1 MTNASGGLSSALLCL
16 KQTAKHLESSRVR
29 SPERGAIR
37 GPKAISPRDFGFAG
51 FPGVPAQKPGAGT
64 IISMS
69 SVECGTKKE
78 NKKTST
84 PLLCQQ
90 YVVRTSTAEYQ
101 IRQPKPSKQ
110 DILPA
115 NMPIQ
120 FTLDN
125 DLMKFKLNGK
135 KYEFRVVGSSAL
147 EPQ

>member
-1 MTNASGGLSSALLCL
+1 MGQKVLALAVLGFLAS
-16 KQTAKHLESSRVR
+16 
-29 SPERGAIR
+29 
-37 GPKAISPRDFGFAG
+37 
-51 FPGVPAQKPGAGT
+51 PGVFAQKPRPGT

-69 SVECGTKKE
+69 SVDCGTKKE

-101 IRQPKPSKQ
+101 IRQRKPSDQ

-115 NMPIQ
+115 NTPIQ
-120 FTLDN
+120 FTLDK

-147 EPQ
+147 PSP

>member
-1 MTNASGGLSSALLCL
+1 MGQKPLALAILGLLVS
-16 KQTAKHLESSRVR
+16 
-29 SPERGAIR
+29 
-37 GPKAISPRDFGFAG
+37 
-51 FPGVPAQKPGAGT
+51 PGVPAQKPGAGT

-135 KYEFRVVGSSAL
+135 KYEFPCRWFVSAPAAVIVCHAIPGPDRNHHSTPL
-147 EPQ
+147 EDRGRQELRRSAG

>member
-1 MTNASGGLSSALLCL
+1 MGQKVLTLAILGLLAS
-16 KQTAKHLESSRVR
+16 T
-29 SPERGAIR
+29 
-37 GPKAISPRDFGFAG
+37 
-51 FPGVPAQKPGAGT
+51 GVFAQKPRAGT

-69 SVECGTKKE
+69 SVDCGTKKE
-78 NKKTST
+78 NKNTST

-101 IRQPKPSKQ
+101 IRQRKPSDQ

-115 NMPIQ
+115 NTPIQ
-120 FTLDN
+120 FTLDK

-147 EPQ
+147 PSP

>member
-1 MTNASGGLSSALLCL
+1 MGQKVLTLAILGLLAS
-16 KQTAKHLESSRVR
+16 
-29 SPERGAIR
+29 
-37 GPKAISPRDFGFAG
+37 
-51 FPGVPAQKPGAGT
+51 PGVFAQKPRAGT

-69 SVECGTKKE
+69 SVDCGTKKE
-78 NKKTST
+78 NKNTST

-101 IRQPKPSKQ
+101 IRQRKPSDQ

-115 NMPIQ
+115 NTPIQ
-120 FTLDN
+120 FTLDK

-147 EPQ
+147 PSQ

>member
-1 MTNASGGLSSALLCL
+1 MDQKALALAVLGLLAS
-16 KQTAKHLESSRVR
+16 
-29 SPERGAIR
+29 
-37 GPKAISPRDFGFAG
+37 
-51 FPGVPAQKPGAGT
+51 PGVSAQKTRAGT

-110 DILPA
+110 DILPT
-115 NMPIQ
+115 NTPVQ
-120 FTLDN
+120 FTLDK

-147 EPQ
+147 QSQ

>member
-1 MTNASGGLSSALLCL
+1 MGQKVLALAILGLL
-16 KQTAKHLESSRVR
+16 V
-29 SPERGAIR
+29 
-37 GPKAISPRDFGFAG
+37 SPR
-51 FPGVPAQKPGAGT
+51 VSAQRPRAGT

-90 YVVRTSTAEYQ
+90 YVVRTSTADYQ

-115 NMPIQ
+115 NTPIQ
-120 FTLDN
+120 FTLDK

-147 EPQ
+147 QSQ

>member
-1 MTNASGGLSSALLCL
+1 MSQKVLALAILGLLAAPDVS
-16 KQTAKHLESSRVR
+16 
-29 SPERGAIR
+29 
-37 GPKAISPRDFGFAG
+37 
-51 FPGVPAQKPGAGT
+51 AQKSTAGT

-69 SVECGTKKE
+69 SVECGAKKE

-110 DILPA
+110 GILPT
-115 NMPIQ
+115 NTPVQ
-120 FTLDN
+120 FTLDK
-125 DLMKFKLNGK
+125 DVMKFKLNGK

-147 EPQ
+147 ASH

>member
-1 MTNASGGLSSALLCL
+1 MGQKVLALAILGLLAALDV
-16 KQTAKHLESSRVR
+16 S
-29 SPERGAIR
+29 
-37 GPKAISPRDFGFAG
+37 
-51 FPGVPAQKPGAGT
+51 AQKSRAGT

-110 DILPA
+110 DILPT
-115 NMPIQ
+115 NTPVQ
-120 FTLDN
+120 FTLDK
-125 DLMKFKLNGK
+125 DVMKFKLNGK

-147 EPQ
+147 ESH

>member
-1 MTNASGGLSSALLCL
+1 MGQKALTVAILGLLVS
-16 KQTAKHLESSRVR
+16 
-29 SPERGAIR
+29 
-37 GPKAISPRDFGFAG
+37 
-51 FPGVPAQKPGAGT
+51 PGVSSQKTRAGT

-69 SVECGTKKE
+69 SVECGSKKE

-101 IRQPKPSKQ
+101 IRQPKPSKHDI

-115 NMPIQ
+115 NTPVQ
-120 FTLDN
+120 FTLDK

-147 EPQ
+147 PSQ